1 MMLDLSKSA
10 SSFLESLPAKQ
21 YKQIVERIFALR
33 GNQDPHDSR
42 HLAGHS
48 GFKCVD
54 QGEYRIIFYVE
65 KDVVRVPVIGKRND
79 DEVYRQLKG
88 RG

>member
-21 YKQIVERIFALR
+21 YKQIVERIFGLR
-33 GNQDPHDSR
+33 GNQEPHDSR
-42 HLAGHS
+42 RLSGHP
-48 GFKCVD
+48 GYKRID
-54 QGEYRIIFYVE
+54 QGEYRIVFYVE
-65 KDVVRVPVIGKRND
+65 KDVVRVPFIGKRND
-79 DEVYRQLKG
+79 DEVYRQLSR